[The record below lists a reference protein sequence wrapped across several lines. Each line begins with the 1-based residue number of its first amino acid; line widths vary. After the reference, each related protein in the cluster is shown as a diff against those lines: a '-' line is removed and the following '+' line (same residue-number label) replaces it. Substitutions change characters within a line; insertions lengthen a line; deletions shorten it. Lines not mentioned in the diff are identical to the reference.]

1 MMRHEDD
8 IQYLLYLP
16 KGLHRQYKILAAENG
31 ITIRDLI
38 ITAMQK
44 FVREENNNG

>member
-1 MMRHEDD
+1 MKRKDD

-16 KGLHRQYKILAAENG
+16 RGLHRQYKILAAENG
-31 ITIRDLI
+31 ITVRDLI

-44 FVREENNNG
+44 FVREGNTNG